1 VILCPLLIT
10 SLDGSLVVTFK
21 CVIGSGKSLS
31 LAERIVHLLAYT
43 RYKSSIFFFFFFSIL
58 LLQFLIWCKQYVL
71 QNSSVFLKNLAKQL
85 NLGDLCEGLNLMPKL
100 VYEKK
105 VYHMHQKFRLSLY
118 LGYELIYRLNDKQPY
133 C

>member
-43 RYKSSIFFFFFFSIL
+43 RYK
-58 LLQFLIWCKQYVL
+58 LQFLIWCKQHVL